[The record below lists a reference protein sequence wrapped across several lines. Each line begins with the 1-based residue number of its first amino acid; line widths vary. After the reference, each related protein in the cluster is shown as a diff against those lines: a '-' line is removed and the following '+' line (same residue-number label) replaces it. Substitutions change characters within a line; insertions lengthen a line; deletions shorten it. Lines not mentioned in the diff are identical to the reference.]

1 MAQAR
6 QFEEDIKKLQKIV
19 DELANGKLT
28 LGESLKKYEEG
39 IKLAK
44 DCQSVLK
51 DAQRKVELL
60 MKKEGKFSL
69 EKFEDDGLKEEDNA
83 SG

>member
-1 MAQAR
+1 MKEKPA
-6 QFEEDIKKLQKIV
+6 FEDDLKKLQKIV
-19 DELANGKLT
+19 EDLSSGKLT

-39 IKLAK
+39 VKIA
-44 DCQSVLK
+44 QSCSVTLT

-69 EKFEDDGLKEEDNA
+69 EKFDDADIAEDK
-83 SG
+83 

>member
-1 MAQAR
+1 MKEKPM
-6 QFEEDIKKLQKIV
+6 FEEDLKKLQKIV
-19 DELANGKLT
+19 EDLSSGKLT

-39 IKLAK
+39 VKIA
-44 DCQSVLK
+44 QSCALTLS

-69 EKFEDDGLKEEDNA
+69 EKFDDTDAAEDK
-83 SG
+83 

>member
-1 MAQAR
+1 MKEKPM
-6 QFEEDIKKLQKIV
+6 FEEDLKKLQKIV
-19 DELANGKLT
+19 EDLSGGKLT

-39 IKLAK
+39 VKLA
-44 DCQSVLK
+44 QSCSLTLA

-69 EKFEDDGLKEEDNA
+69 EKFDDADAAEDK
-83 SG
+83 

>member
-1 MAQAR
+1 MKEKQH
-6 QFEEDIKKLQKIV
+6 FEEDIKRLQKIV
-19 DELANGKLT
+19 EELSNGKLT

-39 IKLAK
+39 VKLAK
-44 DCQSVLK
+44 DCSIALS

-69 EKFEDDGLKEEDNA
+69 EKFESQESTEEN
-83 SG
+83 